1 MRARR
6 VRSRRPDSVRSVGN
20 DEYLRRVVRAQ
31 NFAVIGLAANPMDL
45 RRASTLALALLLAVA
60 HARTWAQVELKPW
73 TGAPVAPPIE
83 LNTLDGTPLALA
95 DLRGKVVV
103 VNFWATWCE
112 PCVEEMPSMR
122 RLREK
127 LRGEPFEIL
136 AVNYQEGAA
145 RIRAFLQKIPVDF
158 PIVRD
163 TDGSVARAWNARV
176 FPSSYVIDADGRIRY
191 ALVGGIDWSAPA
203 VEKTLRELMPS
214 ARAR

>member
-1 MRARR
+1 MGA
-6 VRSRRPDSVRSVGN
+6 
-20 DEYLRRVVRAQ
+20 
-31 NFAVIGLAANPMDL
+31 

-60 HARTWAQVELKPW
+60 HARAWAQVELKPW

-112 PCVEEMPSMR
+112 PCVEEMPSMQ

-136 AVNYQEGAA
+136 AVNYQEGAP

-176 FPSSYVIDADGRIRY
+176 FPSSYVIGADGRIRY
-191 ALVGGIDWSAPA
+191 ALVGSIDWSAPE
-203 VEKTLRELMPS
+203 VENTLRKLMPS
-214 ARAR
+214 ARTR